1 MAKDF
6 LLNNKNFNL
15 YNPNPNIFDYFE
27 KKKTVLNIVTD
38 KPLGSAEK
46 TWDTIKIN
54 QQFDGWITDM
64 ILRIKL
70 PSLLETDP
78 EDGGY
83 LNWVDNIGHAIIKK
97 VHLKAF
103 NKDIYKDQN
112 YGLVLDIYNEINDVN
127 NEEWELIGKNASVES
142 LKTYQTKDKIIYVPL
157 HFWFS
162 KNNESAFPH
171 FLVNKSN
178 GLNDNCLQFT
188 LTTRSI
194 IELIVSSGSKTY
206 SSYKD
211 KTVTIDLI
219 YDSVRAKNSSPDTSL
234 DNTIQSLYNS
244 YKNKN
249 NPYRIYFDVYNEET
263 QETTDSGTSIIQC
276 NNSAIKGPLKYIYFV
291 IRNNDRLKIPSTAGS
306 PTILINE
313 APDDTHPNDIFNYSN
328 IALLTSLNT
337 YDTFET
343 LNVKITTNL
352 EGWVTQNP
360 NLDAIYY
367 RRLVPYLNKTH
378 VPQKHIYTIDFS
390 NSIGN
395 EINGYLN
402 NNNSKTNLVSLIF
415 NNKMNTSKISQ
426 IYVVINY
433 LNVYIDDNNL
443 LNISDGLD
451 TGWTRKPED
460 RYPSIIND
468 LKHSGSMNNNIGI
481 SSSNIWYNH
490 GIGTTLLGLNPQ
502 WNQNFGEIGAGKVS
516 TIDDL
521 LTEPNI
527 ALKLAISLEGLANQK
542 IPINELQSSSI
553 FGGNGNT
560 GTDIIDIK
568 KEHIIKMNSVLR
580 CNRNKDNNNIS
591 GKSINLK
598 LQGKGLL
605 IFMGNKIDKGK
616 GFKLVIGN
624 KVTIKNMECFLTENG
639 NNIITMEKKQIYT
652 NVDSIIFTSKDSIT
666 ILSGSYI
673 YFENKSNS
681 LVVKMMM
688 RSSGDKLSMTIK

>member
-27 KKKTVLNIVTD
+27 KKKTVLNIVTN
-38 KPLGSAEK
+38 KPLGSSEK

-70 PSLLETDP
+70 PSLLGTDP

-83 LNWVDNIGHAIIKK
+83 LNWVDNIGHAIIKR

-127 NEEWELIGKNASVES
+127 SEEWELIGKNASVES

-162 KNNESAFPH
+162 KNNESAFPQ
-171 FLVNKSN
+171 FLVNKGN
-178 GLNDNCLQFT
+178 GLNENCLQFT

-206 SSYKD
+206 NSYKD

-219 YDSVRAKNSSPDTSL
+219 YDSVRATNSSPDTSL

-313 APDDTHPNDIFNYSN
+313 APADIHPNDIFNYSN
-328 IALLTSLNT
+328 LALITSLDT

-360 NLDAIYY
+360 KLDAIYY
-367 RRLVPYLNKTH
+367 RKVVPYLNKTH

-402 NNNSKTNLVSLIF
+402 NNTNKTDVVSLTF
-415 NNKMNTSKISQ
+415 KNKMNASSISL

-433 LNVYIDDNNL
+433 LNVYIDNSNRL
-443 LNISDGLD
+443 QISDGVNK
-451 TGWTRKPED
+451 GWTKSPVNN
-460 RYPSIIND
+460 YPTLIND
-468 LKHSGSMNNNIGI
+468 LKYSGSMNHMKGLF
-481 SSSNIWYNH
+481 SSNIWYNY

-502 WNQNFGEIGAGKVS
+502 WNQNFGEIGTGNVS

-527 ALKLAISLEGLANQK
+527 ALKLAISLEGLANQG
-542 IPINELQSSSI
+542 IPITESQSSVI
-553 FGGNGNT
+553 FGSNGET
-560 GTDIIDIK
+560 GEDIIEITNTPTVK
-568 KEHIIKMNSVLR
+568 NNSVFR
-580 CNRNKDNNNIS
+580 FNRNKENNNLS
-591 GKSINLK
+591 GKSINLDLK
-598 LQGKGLL
+598 GKGLL
-605 IFMGNKIDKGK
+605 IFMGNKIDKPFELVVGK
-616 GFKLVIGN
+616 S
-624 KVTIKNMECFLTENG
+624 VTIKNMEVFLTENG
-639 NNIITMEKKQIYT
+639 TNIIIKEKKQIY
-652 NVDSIIFTSKDSIT
+652 NKVSSIILKSTDSIT
-666 ILSGSYI
+666 ILPGSYI
-673 YFENKSNS
+673 YFERKPDY
-681 LVVKMMM
+681 LVVKIML
-688 RSSGDKLSMTIK
+688 RSSGDKLGMTII